1 VPHAHVHADARAAE
15 HARPASRLVRLLL
28 AAVLV
33 PSAVVVVVAALTLR
47 VGATHVSF
55 PAGLGPQTNL
65 VKATVVGRHVNDCPP
80 STDPESGLPLPQI
93 ANAPD
98 VSRTQC
104 LTVRV
109 HLTSGPHKGQT
120 VSFDT
125 VSTPVRPFPHSGGVL
140 LSYDPK
146 AIDGNYSL
154 SDIQR
159 GRPLTLL
166 FVLFAALVALVARWT
181 GVRALIGLAASG
193 VVIVAFV
200 LPALLAGHSALL
212 VSLVGSAAVLFLVL
226 YLAYGIN
233 VQTSI
238 ALLGTL
244 LSLLLCGLLAQ
255 LFVIGSSLTG
265 LGSDEADLLASTV
278 TIDLRGLLL
287 AGVVIGALGALLDMT
302 VTQASAVWQLHQ
314 ANPAAPSRQL
324 YTSAM
329 AIGRDHVGAA
339 TTTLVLAYA
348 GAALPLLVLYQ
359 LAHADFQDVVTSE
372 IVGSEVVRTLVG
384 SIGLVAS
391 VPLTTALAVLAVRAD
406 RTDLRQPVRSTGP
419 PSAARSWNSGSD
431 SGPVCPGRPTAPGV
445 SEADGERPQ
454 GELAQAGCKPASAG
468 DPADRLPAEEQRD
481 RDDPEGKGE

>member
-1 VPHAHVHADARAAE
+1 VPHAHSHLPVDE
-15 HARPASRLVRLLL
+15 HSRPASRLVRVLL
-28 AAVLV
+28 AAVLI
-33 PSAVVVVVAALTLR
+33 PSALVVVAAALYLR
-47 VGATHVSF
+47 MGAAQVSF

-65 VKATVVGRHVNDCPP
+65 VKATIVDRHVNTCPP
-80 STDPESGLPLPQI
+80 STDPQTGLPLPQI

-98 VSRTQC
+98 ASNTQC

-109 HLTSGPHKGQT
+109 HLTSGPHRGQT
-120 VSFDT
+120 ISFDT
-125 VSTPVRPFPHSGGVL
+125 VSTPVVPFPHSGGVL

-146 AIDGNYSL
+146 AIDGNYTL

-166 FVLFAALVALVARWT
+166 FVIFAALVALVARWT
-181 GVRALIGLAASG
+181 GVRALLGLAASG
-193 VVIVAFV
+193 VAIVAFV

-255 LFVIGSSLTG
+255 LFVIGSSLNG

-278 TIDLRGLLL
+278 HIDLRGLLL

-329 AIGRDHVGAA
+329 RIGRDHVGAA
-339 TTTLVLAYA
+339 ATTLVLAYS

-359 LAHADFQDVVTSE
+359 LAHADFQDVVTNE

-406 RTDLRQPVRSTGP
+406 GTDLRRPVRPADT
-419 PSAARSWNSGSD
+419 PSATRSWDEGPD
-431 SGPVCPGRPTAPGV
+431 S
-445 SEADGERPQ
+445 
-454 GELAQAGCKPASAG
+454 
-468 DPADRLPAEEQRD
+468 DPA
-481 RDDPEGKGE
+481 